1 MMTIRARALATAIL
15 IAACAQ
21 REEEPP
27 SVGQPPVENRVTRE
41 ARIRELEQQARAL
54 AKTDGC
60 DQANQCASAPVGVKG
75 CGGPRSYLVYCKAT
89 TDEAALVRALD
100 ELKRAEEEYNRVE
113 QIASDC
119 MMVMPPEVRLEGRAC
134 SAATP

>member
-1 MMTIRARALATAIL
+1 MTTIRVRVLVAAIL
-15 IAACAQ
+15 VAGCAQ
-21 REEEPP
+21 PEEEPP
-27 SVGQPPVENRVTRE
+27 AVQQPPVQSRGTRE

-54 AKTDGC
+54 ARTDGC
-60 DQANQCASAPVGVKG
+60 DQVNQCTSAPVGAKG

-89 TDEAALVRALD
+89 TDEAALLRVLD
-100 ELKRAEEEYNRVE
+100 ELQRAEAEYNRVE

-119 MMVMPPEVRLEGRAC
+119 MMVMPPEVRLEGRTC